1 MTIKNI
7 MRVQRKNIFLLTKIN
22 NTLQRTELTIELNQS
37 HVF

>member
-1 MTIKNI
+1 MTIENI